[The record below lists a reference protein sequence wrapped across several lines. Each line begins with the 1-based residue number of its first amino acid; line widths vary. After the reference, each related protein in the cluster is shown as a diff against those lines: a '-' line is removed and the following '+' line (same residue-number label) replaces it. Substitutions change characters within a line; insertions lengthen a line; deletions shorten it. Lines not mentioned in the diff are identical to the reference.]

1 MAGVGSHAARIGL
14 VRFAGEVP
22 YAPALALQDAIASS
36 VKKGSLPSLLISL
49 QHKPCFTLGKRG
61 KLDDVLARDQEAKCD
76 GVEVVRSNRGGE
88 VTYHGPGQVVVYPIV
103 NLRAIKFGPRKYV
116 ETLEDAVVDTVAE
129 MGLSARGRVPGATGV
144 WIEDRKVAAIGVR
157 ISGGV
162 ATHGVA
168 LNVDPD
174 LSKFRDIVPC
184 GITDKEVT
192 SVWREL
198 GGRGPTA
205 EETGDRLLRRLA
217 ALLGSPGGGFSPL
230 SPPEMGEVE
239 GFARRVAPGASFSVE

>member
-116 ETLEDAVVDTVAE
+116 
-129 MGLSARGRVPGATGV
+129 
-144 WIEDRKVAAIGVR
+144 
-157 ISGGV
+157 
-162 ATHGVA
+162 
-168 LNVDPD
+168 
-174 LSKFRDIVPC
+174 
-184 GITDKEVT
+184 
-192 SVWREL
+192 
-198 GGRGPTA
+198 
-205 EETGDRLLRRLA
+205 
-217 ALLGSPGGGFSPL
+217 
-230 SPPEMGEVE
+230 
-239 GFARRVAPGASFSVE
+239 